1 MNNIVYKKHITSFG
15 VLGIFAICIWFL
27 GPSITIGDLTPLLQ
41 VEERAYAIVLL
52 FLLWLLKIIFFEA
65 DPSTLPPTDP
75 ELIKKIKALEGR
87 IAGATQFLQKTAITK
102 QGKNIHLHQLP
113 WYLFVGPAQS
123 GKTTL
128 LANTQVNFILSKQ
141 FKQQDTQQ
149 PSISETCDWWVTR
162 DLTII
167 DVPSKYVTTNS
178 TLWSAL
184 LTLITKYRNKQAIQ
198 GIILALP
205 LPELMESFSQQKMVE
220 MSQTLLQ
227 RIHEIQQ
234 QFNLKIPVYFIITKC
249 DRLPG
254 FVEFF
259 KDSGGDELA
268 QTWGISLP
276 PLKENEKH
284 IDIFI
289 NRFNLLIKRLNK
301 QLIWRMHQERTSAA
315 RPYIKDFPLQ
325 VERLKGMIATLI
337 KVFSADQVQPM
348 MRGIYLTSAIQP
360 MMQENNQHAT
370 YLGDS
375 QVTDTTLQIFN
386 GPVSQSKP
394 YFIKQ
399 LLLQG
404 LTSAA
409 THITPQSTLKRK
421 SQKLIYL
428 SLLGLLGIATIFLG
442 KEFQDNLQRA
452 HTTQTNLANY
462 QAILQITKPIERLL
476 MATPMITALKQESV
490 NTTSSRLPNLFSAY
504 SNKLRQ
510 TAQIAYQQALQ
521 TVVLTGIKDYF
532 EGYLQNSQD
541 KKPEQTYAV
550 LKSYLML
557 GNSQYKQDELVLSTI
572 EQLFQQ
578 NANNKIK
585 QPLIDIIKAALA
597 LNLSLSLDSALVEK
611 TQKHLNNL
619 PSSELSYV
627 ILKNINN
634 NNLTTDINLGIN
646 IGTPP
651 ALISQ
656 ALDNNIPRLFTAQ
669 TFSTILSR
677 DIPTA
682 AQEAMQGNWVL
693 GHELASHRNPA
704 QITTLV
710 GQLQT
715 SYVNHYIDLWESL
728 LADIHL
734 YKPQNLVQT
743 NAMIANLISKNSPL
757 LQLLQT
763 IQKNTHFS
771 AIMLASP
778 KIQGLNMM
786 MVNSGSSDA
795 EGNTLYSI
803 FIALKSLHQY
813 LNPIITAPDQGKAAF
828 SAVTQRI
835 RHTSSAADPLITLLT
850 LADTTPEPVKNW
862 LTSIAES
869 VQHYL
874 LQETAQYINLQWQTQ
889 VSDIYQSQ
897 IAHRYP
903 FIKSAQTDIALPHFI
918 RFFGNPGILS
928 QFYQGYLQDFVDNST
943 HHWQWKT
950 IDNQPLPFSNEAL
963 QQIQRAFR
971 VQRAFFQDGNNKLN
985 VPFILQPLPLSK
997 NIKSFNLT
1005 INGQSI
1011 AFDNSAMPIPRKLAW
1026 PGENQNNH
1034 DTHYSWVTPNQKTI
1048 SGNIHGD
1055 WGWFKLVDQ
1064 SMQRIYA
1071 RKKILLNFSTPEY
1084 QAKYLLFTQG
1094 HVNPFLPL
1102 NFQDFYLPSE
1112 LIEKQEFPLNKV

>member
-276 PLKENEKH
+276 PLKENEKP

-634 NNLTTDINLGIN
+634 NNLTTDINLCIN

-743 NAMIANLISKNSPL
+743 NAMIANLISQNSPL

-763 IQKNTHFS
+763 IQKNTHFA
-771 AIMLASP
+771 AITMASP
-778 KIQGLNMM
+778 KMQSLDALVSNTNATES
-786 MVNSGSSDA
+786 NS
-795 EGNTLYSI
+795 LYHI
-803 FIALKSLHQY
+803 FICLKALHQY
-813 LNPIITAPDQGKAAF
+813 LDPIITASDVGKAAF
-828 SAVTQRI
+828 ITVAQRARTIAPTQD
-835 RHTSSAADPLITLLT
+835 DPLAELT
-850 LADTTPEPVKNW
+850 AIAEKAPDPVKNW
-862 LTSIAES
+862 LTEITDSTRR
-869 VQHYL
+869 YL
-874 LQETAQYINLQWQTQ
+874 LQEAGQYVNAQWQSQ
-889 VSDIYQSQ
+889 VTSIYQTQ
-897 IAHRYP
+897 IADHYP
-903 FIKSAQTDIALPHFI
+903 FEKNAQTEVAIPHLVS
-918 RFFGNPGILS
+918 FFGEPGILS
-928 QFYQGYLQDFVDNST
+928 QFYQQYLQPFVNTST
-943 HHWQWKT
+943 KQWQWKVV
-950 IDNQPLPFSNEAL
+950 DNQPLPFSGEAL
-963 QQIQRAFR
+963 QQIQLAFR
-971 VQRAFFQDGNNKLN
+971 IQHAFFPNGNNKLI
-985 VPFILQPLPLSK
+985 VPFVLQPLTLGK
-997 NIKSFNLT
+997 KVKSFNLT
-1005 INGQSI
+1005 MNGQSI
-1011 AFDNSAMPIPRKLAW
+1011 SFDNTSAPIPRQLFW
-1026 PGENQNNH
+1026 PGEKNNH
-1034 DTHYSWVTPNQKTI
+1034 TTQLSWTAPDQKVTANSI
-1048 SGNIHGD
+1048 NGE
-1055 WGWFKLVDQ
+1055 WGWFKLVNQ
-1064 SMQRIYA
+1064 STQRIFA
-1071 RKKILLNFSTPEY
+1071 RKKILLSFSNTDY
-1084 QAKYLLFTQG
+1084 QTKYLLFTQG
-1094 HVNPFLPL
+1094 RVNPFLPL
-1102 NFQDFYLPSE
+1102 NFQNFELPAN
-1112 LIEKQEFPLNKV
+1112 LIDKENIHA